1 MRSEWSEASS
11 WRDASA
17 STRRPP
23 SLVGRGEQLRLAAAA
38 LQRDGVVIGGP
49 HGAGR
54 SRMARELAAIA
65 RASGRCVDWVA
76 TSRSAAGIPLA
87 ALSGLLADGR
97 EGPPRTVGEAVA
109 ALATR
114 SEKTREW
121 VLACD
126 DAHLLDV
133 ESAVVMRQFATRG
146 KVSLLLTVC
155 DEEECPEP
163 VTALWRDELLA
174 RVDVPQ
180 LSKDLVS
187 ALLCD
192 VLGAPLDGISLERI
206 YRLCEGNLV
215 YLRELVAAV
224 DRDGG
229 LERIGTAWRWN
240 GPVSPSARLDELVW
254 SRLAALAPAERTV
267 LELLAWGE
275 GLGAQLLREL
285 APGAD
290 LVAME
295 SKGLIRVRGDGQR
308 RPAGPARLLDT
319 EVLRNRTPQLRADQI
334 CRTLAEAVEAKG
346 ARRADDR
353 LAIALWHLTAGGGAN
368 IPVAVYL
375 SAARSAHATI
385 DPGLAERLA
394 RAAVH
399 AAPASLA
406 AGLLLAETLAWQ
418 GRHAEAAEAI
428 SGLDDI
434 ARSDADVTQ
443 LALTRAV
450 TACWGRDEPCVAVE
464 ELLRAESRVTSA
476 ELRQELQ
483 AMRAG
488 VHYAAGQAPAV
499 VEAAADLMR
508 APSSPANLVRMHR
521 AAVPALALTGR
532 IEQAL
537 VEWDRCRCAAETI
550 KGAVPEA
557 VIGLPLAGAAA
568 LRAASRL
575 AEADQLAAK
584 VYRDASGSG
593 VHFAAGAGAQMLGMI
608 ALDAGRVADA
618 RRWLGEAVTL
628 LGSADLVGFLSL
640 SWSSLARAH
649 ALSPDPDRD
658 PPRPMAV
665 EAAAAQLAAEKALS
679 ASRRSWAPQVEVGR
693 AWVALAE
700 GRHTEARAL
709 ALEAAEAAA
718 AVGFHTVALNAAH
731 DALRLGA
738 RRSAHALLVQEADL
752 VDGPLTAVYLEHALA
767 LEEQDGGRLDAV
779 SRAFAA
785 LGCRLLAAEA
795 ATEAAAAHRCQG
807 LPARSSASAA
817 CAAGHL
823 ATCQGALSPV
833 IAEHGTATGLTARE
847 REVAKLA
854 AEGLSNREIAHHL
867 GTSVRTV
874 ESHLAHVYSKLGVT
888 RREQLTGLL
897 A

>member
-87 ALSGLLADGR
+87 ALSGLLADEP

-109 ALATR
+109 ALAAR

-121 VLACD
+121 VLVCD
-126 DAHLLDV
+126 DAHLLDA
-133 ESAVVMRQFATRG
+133 ESSVVLRQFAARG

-155 DEEECPEP
+155 DEEQCPEP
-163 VTALWRDELLA
+163 VTTLWRDELLA

-180 LSKDLVS
+180 LNKDLVS
-187 ALLCD
+187 TLLRD

-229 LERIGTAWRWN
+229 LERIGAAWRWN
-240 GPVSPSARLDELVW
+240 GPVSPSARLGELVW
-254 SRLAALAPAERTV
+254 SRLVALAPAERTV

-275 GLGAQLLREL
+275 GLGAELLREL

-295 SKGLIRVRGDGQR
+295 AKGLIRVRGDGQR
-308 RPAGPARLLDT
+308 RPVGPARLLDT

-375 SAARSAHATI
+375 SAARNAHATI
-385 DPGLAERLA
+385 DPSLAERLA

-464 ELLRAESRVTSA
+464 ELMRAESRVTSA

-488 VHYAAGQAPAV
+488 VQYSAGQAPAV
-499 VEAAADLMR
+499 VEAAAEVIR
-508 APSSPANLVRMHR
+508 TPSSPANLVRMHR

-537 VEWDRCRCAAETI
+537 AEWNRCRCAAETI

-557 VIGLPLAGAAA
+557 MIGLPLAGAAA

-575 AEADQLAAK
+575 PEAEQLAAK
-584 VYRDASGSG
+584 VYRDASASG

-608 ALDAGRVADA
+608 ALDAGRVGDA

-658 PPRPMAV
+658 PPRPMAI
-665 EAAAAQLAAEKALS
+665 EAAAAQEAAERSLA

-738 RRSAHALLVQEADL
+738 RRPAHALLVREAEL

-767 LEEQDGGRLDAV
+767 LDEQDGGRLDAV

-795 ATEAAAAHRCQG
+795 ATEAAAAHRSQG

-817 CAAGHL
+817 SAAGHL

-854 AEGLSNREIAHHL
+854 AEGLSNREIAQHL

-897 A
+897 P